1 MHAEQANLLNDKNGS
16 MMMIGV
22 ILEGRRA
29 HGIIMMCDHSLL
41 LSYAENHDDVDGDVN

>member
-1 MHAEQANLLNDKNGS
+1 MHAGQANLLNDNNDS

-22 ILEGRRA
+22 ILEGRPA

-41 LSYAENHDDVDGDVN
+41 LSYAENHDDDDGAVN